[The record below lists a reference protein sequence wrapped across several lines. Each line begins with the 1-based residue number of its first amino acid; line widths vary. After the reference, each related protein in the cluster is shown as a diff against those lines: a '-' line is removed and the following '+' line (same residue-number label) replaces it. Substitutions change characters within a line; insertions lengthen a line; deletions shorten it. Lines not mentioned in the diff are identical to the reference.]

1 MYYLAGPMS
10 GYPDLNRQAFHD
22 ARRRWENAGIAVVS
36 PVDLMPPEENAATPV
51 REFIERDIAALACCV
66 GILMLPGWQ
75 ASKGAV
81 AEFFCARWLG
91 LPAFDAETGQRLEF
105 PFTSPIAPG
114 PEYSASLE
122 EAQLRQAGDEQADG
136 FVSPSFAGPGVY
148 EPEPKKLRHR
158 GSERFH
164 QLLREIGD
172 LHDRKQADYGT
183 DTDPFANVRATQQ
196 WGVPAWVGALV
207 RLNDKVVR
215 LQQFARRGSL
225 YNESAM
231 DSMLDIAVYA
241 LIAYVL
247 YEEACQQEE
256 TAGTIPSAGY
266 RQGSAASAMV
276 SGLTRG
282 A

>member
-10 GYPDLNRQAFHD
+10 GYPDLNRQAFTD

-36 PVDLMPPEENAATPV
+36 PVDLMPESENDTTPV
-51 REFIERDIAALACCV
+51 REFIARDIEALACCV
-66 GILMLPGWQ
+66 GILMLPGWE

-91 LPAFDAETGQRLEF
+91 MPAFDAETGERLEF
-105 PFTSPIAPG
+105 PFAAPNG
-114 PEYSASLE
+114 
-122 EAQLRQAGDEQADG
+122 EATPGAGLGARVRLAGDEQADG
-136 FVSPSFAGPGVY
+136 FVAPSFSGPSRGPFV
-148 EPEPKKLRHR
+148 PPKQRHR

-164 QLLREIGD
+164 QLLQVIGD

-183 DTDPFANVRATQQ
+183 AGDPFANVRATQA
-196 WGVPAWVGALV
+196 WGIQAWIGALV

-247 YEEACQQEE
+247 YEEACQVPPSE
-256 TAGTIPSAGY
+256 IPSAGS
-266 RQGSAASAMV
+266 RPDSAGPATV
-276 SGLTRG
+276 FGLRRG
-282 A
+282 E

>member
-10 GYPDLNRQAFHD
+10 GYPDLNRQAFIE
-22 ARRRWENAGIAVVS
+22 AKQRWQDDWGIEVIS
-36 PVDLMPPEENAATPV
+36 PVDLMPPSEDGDTPV
-51 REFIERDIAALACCV
+51 RDFIGRDIAALAQCN
-66 GILMLPGWQ
+66 GIVMLLGWQ
-75 ASKGAV
+75 TSKGAV

-91 LPAFDAETGQRLEF
+91 LPAFDAITGKSLEF
-105 PFTSPIAPG
+105 LFSVPDGLTAKTR
-114 PEYSASLE
+114 L
-122 EAQLRQAGDEQADG
+122 AGDEQADG
-136 FVSPSFAGPGVY
+136 FVAPSLVGPGLFV
-148 EPEPKKLRHR
+148 PKQRHR

-164 QLLREIGD
+164 QLLQEIGD

-183 DTDPFANVRATQQ
+183 ATDPFANVRATQR
-196 WGVPAWVGALV
+196 WGIPAWIGALV

-247 YEEACQQEE
+247 YEEACQAPPQ
-256 TAGTIPSAGY
+256 GIPSAGS
-266 RQGSAASAMV
+266 RPGSAGFAMD
-276 SGLTRG
+276 SDLERN